1 MLEMRRDMPSQCVG
15 KGSVPL
21 APACQNSRSRK
32 LHRLR
37 QMRVRMPRAYFLPQK
52 VVRMDKKTELR
63 VCDWSLLAM
72 TIAVL
77 ISGIQLEVTDG
88 RALPWVWVHIVV
100 CSLFMALIIRHI
112 YLHFKWRNWKTGLFG
127 QRRLTKWMSIFGLLT
142 SVSAIAAT
150 VHWVLSDTH
159 TGIGGIHGKI
169 GFVFLILIVVHTT
182 KRIKKLR

>member
-1 MLEMRRDMPSQCVG
+1 M
-15 KGSVPL
+15 
-21 APACQNSRSRK
+21 
-32 LHRLR
+32 
-37 QMRVRMPRAYFLPQK
+37 
-52 VVRMDKKTELR
+52 RMDKKTELR
-63 VCDWSLLAM
+63 VCGWSLLAM
-72 TIAVL
+72 TVAVL

-100 CSLFMALIIRHI
+100 CLLFIALIIRHI

-150 VHWVLSDTH
+150 VHWVFSDTH

-169 GFVFLILIVVHTT
+169 GFVFLILIVVHTAE
-182 KRIKKLR
+182 RIKN

>member
-1 MLEMRRDMPSQCVG
+1 M
-15 KGSVPL
+15 
-21 APACQNSRSRK
+21 
-32 LHRLR
+32 
-37 QMRVRMPRAYFLPQK
+37 
-52 VVRMDKKTELR
+52 RMDKRTELR
-63 VCDWSLLAM
+63 VCDWSLLVM

-100 CSLFMALIIRHI
+100 CSLFIALIIRHI

-150 VHWVLSDTH
+150 VHWVLSNTH

-169 GFVFLILIVVHTT
+169 GFVFLILIVVHTAE
-182 KRIKKLR
+182 RIKKLR